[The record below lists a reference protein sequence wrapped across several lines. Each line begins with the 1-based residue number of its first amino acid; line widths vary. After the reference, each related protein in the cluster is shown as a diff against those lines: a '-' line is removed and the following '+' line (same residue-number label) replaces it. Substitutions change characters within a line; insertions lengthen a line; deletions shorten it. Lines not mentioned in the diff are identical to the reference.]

1 MLIVFKLEAN
11 QSKSK
16 REIDIEICK
25 IVYLI
30 SHVHLS
36 MT

>member
-16 REIDIEICK
+16 RKIDIEIRK

-30 SHVHLS
+30 SHVHLF